1 VDLDVS
7 LNVSRHPHAEARDAL
22 LADLVHIVE
31 GRGGHAFVA
40 SILALE
46 GKALRHAAGPT
57 LPARYRESVNGITI
71 GPDIGSCGTAAF
83 RGQPVYVSDVS
94 TDPLWARW
102 TGLASMVLE
111 TGLRACWSVPIM
123 SCTGEVLGTFA
134 IYHRE
139 ARVPTAAERDL
150 IAEATRSAAFLFAR
164 KLIAGAPKT
173 DVGILH
179 R

>member
-1 VDLDVS
+1 VNLHV
-7 LNVSRHPHAEARDAL
+7 NRNASRDPHADVRDAL
-22 LADLVHIVE
+22 LTDLVHIVE
-31 GRGGHAFVA
+31 GRGGHTFVA

-46 GKALRHAAGPT
+46 GNELRHAAGPT
-57 LPARYRESVNGITI
+57 LPARYRESVNGIII

-123 SCTGEVLGTFA
+123 SSGGKVLGTFA

-139 ARVPTAAERDL
+139 PRVPTAAERDL
-150 IAEATRSAAFLFAR
+150 IAEATRSAAFLFDR
-164 KLIAGAPKT
+164 NLIVGAPQT
-173 DVGILH
+173 EAGIL
-179 R
+179 RR

>member
-1 VDLDVS
+1 VNLHV
-7 LNVSRHPHAEARDAL
+7 NQTVSRHPHVDARDAL

-31 GRGGHAFVA
+31 GRGGHTFVA

-46 GKALRHAAGPT
+46 GKELRHAAGPT
-57 LPARYRESVNGITI
+57 LPVRYRESVNGIII
-71 GPDIGSCGTAAF
+71 GPDMGSCGTAAF
-83 RGQPVYVSDVS
+83 RGQPVYVSDIS

-123 SCTGEVLGTFA
+123 SGGGKMLGTFA

-139 ARVPTAAERDL
+139 ARVPTPAERDL
-150 IAEATRSAAFLFAR
+150 IAEATRSAAFLFDR
-164 KLIAGAPKT
+164 NPIAGAAQT
-173 DVGILH
+173 EAGIL
-179 R
+179 RR